1 MERGGSVYIMTNNHH
16 TVLYT
21 GVTSDLLN
29 RVLEHRNST
38 FPKSF
43 TAKYNCLKLVYYCF
57 YSSIDEAIAE
67 EKRIKSGSRADKTKL
82 INALNPSWKDLY
94 EYELKYW

>member
-1 MERGGSVYIMTNNHH
+1 
-16 TVLYT
+16 
-21 GVTSDLLN
+21 
-29 RVLEHRNST
+29 
-38 FPKSF
+38 
-43 TAKYNCLKLVYYCF
+43 LVYYCF